1 MYDETKTGLNEAQEQ
16 AVQAAQTI
24 RTTNRSALRSYLRA
38 AFDFQRAG
46 LEALDA
52 LQRGAEEL
60 TFGLV
65 DRAENVSD
73 RATSTAEERLR
84 ESIDR
89 LQAARERVQGRLE
102 EQAGELEENGEQ
114 TTGRLRDG
122 AEIAMKVAKVLE
134 TRIET
139 MVTELIEMGRREI
152 GEIEERVDA
161 LVDRLDAELEEEIH
175 PIADYDQKTVEEIT
189 SELDSLDEMQLRTVR
204 AYEVTN
210 KNRVTLL
217 RAIDEQLAD
226 LEQMTV

>member
-1 MYDETKTGLNEAQEQ
+1 MYEETKTGLNEAKDE
-16 AVQAAQTI
+16 VSHAAQTI
-24 RTTNRSALRSYLRA
+24 RQTNRSALRSYLRA

-65 DRAENVSD
+65 DRAENATD
-73 RATSTAEERLR
+73 RATSTAEVRLR
-84 ESIDR
+84 ESVDR
-89 LQAARERVQGRLE
+89 LQAARVRAMGRIE
-102 EQAGELEENGEQ
+102 EQADEFGENGEQ

-139 MVTELIEMGRREI
+139 MVTELVEMGRRELS
-152 GEIEERVDA
+152 EIEERVDA
-161 LVDRLDAELEEEIH
+161 LVDRLDAELEDEIH
-175 PIADYDQKTVEEIT
+175 PIAAYDEKTVDEIVG
-189 SELDSLDEMQLRTVR
+189 ELDGLDEMQLRTVR
-204 AYEVTN
+204 AYEVTS

-217 RAIDEQLAD
+217 RAIDERLAD
-226 LEQMTV
+226 LEQITA